1 MKAWEDTFQMPVSG
15 RSSKPRK
22 TGLTM
27 ILDKGLGLNATKDL
41 VEVAADYVDIVKFSF
56 GTSAFYEEEI
66 TRRKIAIL
74 READID
80 VMPGG
85 TFLEVTI
92 WQGVYDKYLKRA
104 KELGFSAIEIS
115 DGTIEMDL
123 KTREDTVKKALDNGF
138 KVISEIGKKK
148 PEEKPAL
155 SLMHQEI
162 EQDLR
167 NGAFKVI
174 VEAREAGKG
183 VGIYDEKGN
192 VKPSEIDGIL
202 AGGIDVNDLIWEA
215 PIKNQQQHLIL
226 RFGLNVN
233 LGNIPPGDILAL
245 EALRQGLRGD
255 TLKKAYLN
263 NKKWLL

>member
-1 MKAWEDTFQMPVSG
+1 MKAWEGSFRPPVRG

-41 VEVAADYVDIVKFSF
+41 VEIAADYVDIVKFSF
-56 GTSAFYEEEI
+56 GTSAFYDKEV
-66 TRRKIAIL
+66 TKRKIALL

-85 TFLEVTI
+85 TFLEITV
-92 WQGVYDKYLKRA
+92 WQRVYDKYLKKA
-104 KELGFSAIEIS
+104 KDLGFSTIEVS

-123 KTREDTVKKALDNGF
+123 KTREDAIKRALDNGF

-148 PEEKPAL
+148 PEEKLSL
-155 SLMHQEI
+155 SLMHQQI
-162 EQDLR
+162 EQDLK

-183 VGIYDEKGN
+183 VGIYDEKGG
-192 VKPSEIDGIL
+192 VKEAEIDNIL
-202 AGGIDVNDLIWEA
+202 AGGVDVDDLIWEA
-215 PIKNQQQHLIL
+215 PIK
-226 RFGLNVN
+226 G
-233 LGNIPPGDILAL
+233 
-245 EALRQGLRGD
+245 
-255 TLKKAYLN
+255 
-263 NKKWLL
+263 